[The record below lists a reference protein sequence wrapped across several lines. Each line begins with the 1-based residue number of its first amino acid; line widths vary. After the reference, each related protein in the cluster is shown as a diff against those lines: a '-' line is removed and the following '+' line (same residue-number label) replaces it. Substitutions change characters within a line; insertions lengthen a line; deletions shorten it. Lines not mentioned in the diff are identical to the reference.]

1 MCSANLSASC
11 RRRAVLRRP
20 LCPCWPGTKVSG
32 LLSHVFPWLTGMG
45 PASSPTLGLPD
56 RPAGALWSRASQGS
70 NGAAGSM
77 TSRARSGAP
86 SCAGALCTCSTC
98 MLQPSST
105 PRAHQHPPV
114 CMHGVAPKRR
124 HKAQGLACSCLGGC
138 VGPRRRGIGVA
149 YPRMPA
155 RVRAP
160 DPAWH
165 PHLKHLPKSQASSR
179 LHLCLSHRPG
189 QVEASMERQ
198 VLRRPSSIVTP
209 ATLSWV
215 SSSLSLRG
223 VAYAV

>member
-1 MCSANLSASC
+1 MFVSGGGITSNRVRVAVSC
-11 RRRAVLRRP
+11 VPGPLAHGAKPLADGRPICARGRCAVVPGVARLKRGSWQHDVLREER
-20 LCPCWPGTKVSG
+20 
-32 LLSHVFPWLTGMG
+32 
-45 PASSPTLGLPD
+45 
-56 RPAGALWSRASQGS
+56 
-70 NGAAGSM
+70 
-77 TSRARSGAP
+77 AP
-86 SCAGALCTCSTC
+86 SCAGALGICSTS
-98 MLQPSST
+98 LSQPSST

-189 QVEASMERQ
+189 QVEASMERKFFGG
-198 VLRRPSSIVTP
+198 RAPS
-209 ATLSWV
+209 
-215 SSSLSLRG
+215 
-223 VAYAV
+223 